1 MDDAV
6 TGFLQAAIAASFLA
20 KLAVDGVKMAA
31 DLPKWAPVLLAFVAA
46 MIFEFLLLLAQE
58 IAFNQKTY
66 ATGAIVGFI
75 AWGLAI
81 GSTSLQ
87 TKADKVNERVEAA
100 KSLSPEATNADVDAK
115 VKETE
120 KKA

>member
-1 MDDAV
+1 
-6 TGFLQAAIAASFLA
+6 
-20 KLAVDGVKMAA
+20 MAA

-46 MIFEFLLLLAQE
+46 LAFEFLILIVQE
-58 IAFNQKTY
+58 TVFTQKTY

-100 KSLSPEATNADVDAK
+100 KSLSTDATNADVDAQ
-115 VKETE
+115 VKANE
-120 KKA
+120 KKANQ